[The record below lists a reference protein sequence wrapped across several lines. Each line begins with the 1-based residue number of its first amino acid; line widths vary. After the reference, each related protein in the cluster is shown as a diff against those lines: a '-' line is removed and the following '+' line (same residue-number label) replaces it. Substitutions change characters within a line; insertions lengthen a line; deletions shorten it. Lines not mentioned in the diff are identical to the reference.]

1 MVYYKSTNR
10 FRWYTN
16 FSKVNINMA
25 VTSLDCVRAKI
36 SVLYVTT
43 WSAKSNHQKT
53 HHKLKVSFAPARFLA
68 YVSSFAKVFVKSTIP
83 WMCQGIT
90 DFAETETLPNKTSV
104 GANVS
109 FRLMATKKITGFSRM
124 RKTVNLLCFGYLLQG
139 NMLMGGLR
147 SCFVTYKIYLLTLA
161 LSRLA
166 IGLLCLRFTSEK
178 TSLWVFVSYHPIQ
191 LHVLWPMVH
200 HSM

>member
-1 MVYYKSTNR
+1 
-10 FRWYTN
+10 
-16 FSKVNINMA
+16 
-25 VTSLDCVRAKI
+25 
-36 SVLYVTT
+36 
-43 WSAKSNHQKT
+43 
-53 HHKLKVSFAPARFLA
+53 
-68 YVSSFAKVFVKSTIP
+68 
-83 WMCQGIT
+83 MCQGIT

-166 IGLLCLRFTSEK
+166 IGLLCLRFTLEK
-178 TSLWVFVSYHPIQ
+178 MSLFLVFFVFLSSYSIAC
-191 LHVLWPMVH
+191 VVTKWFSTACMTDKG
-200 HSM
+200 